1 MNPPIPS
8 AQELKRLDDLA
19 FLEQAFISA
28 LGRAAD
34 PSGLRSYLDHLDDGM
49 PRDAVLSEL
58 RESAELRAEQTSLD
72 APPGE
77 AWSLDQ
83 LMQLE
88 SKAFVRLAYLGILG
102 RLPDG
107 SGERHYLEKLQDG
120 MPRIKLLRTL
130 QASEEGRKRGSS
142 IRGLGP
148 PPPSYVLR
156 EWIRGL
162 SSPLRR
168 RAARLPPPVPTEF
181 PHD

>member
-1 MNPPIPS
+1 MDPPLPS
-8 AQELKRLDDLA
+8 AQAFTRLDDLA
-19 FLEQAFISA
+19 FLEQAFIGV

-34 PSGLRSYLDHLDDGM
+34 PRGLRSYLDHLDDGM
-49 PRDAVLSEL
+49 PRDAVICEL
-58 RESAELRAEQTSLD
+58 HDSAELRAEQTSFD
-72 APPGE
+72 SPSGE
-77 AWSLDQ
+77 SWSLDQ

-88 SKAFVRLAYLGILG
+88 GKAFVRSAYLGILG

-120 MPRIKLLRTL
+120 MSRIKLLRTL

-148 PPPSYVLR
+148 PPTTYILR
-156 EWIRGL
+156 EWLRGL

-168 RAARLPPPVPTEF
+168 RTFRQPSTAPTEF